1 MRTKIKVEITEP
13 GLYLDSDVT
22 YAQVPSW
29 FGHTTRDLKMSVI
42 RHYENQPKPM
52 PLLVWLCGGAWLQLD
67 HNAHLPE
74 FFEMAKHGFVI
85 ASVEYRL
92 SNEAIFPAQL
102 EDVKAAIR
110 YLRQNAARYQIDPAR
125 VGIMGESAGGHLS
138 SMAGVTGET
147 RAFDKGENLEQSSA
161 VQAVCPFYGPS
172 GFDDFVCGP
181 VGAED
186 DRLASAEAL
195 YLGGVPERHP
205 ELAKPADPVSYI
217 SDRTPPFLLLHGNAD
232 TTVPFEQSVRLYDAL
247 TAKNIPADLVEID
260 GAGHAALE
268 FYQPQVKKLVEDFFR
283 KHLLQ

>member
-29 FGHTTRDLKMSVI
+29 FGHTTENLKMSII

-52 PLLVWLCGGAWLQLD
+52 PLLIWLCGGAWLQLD

-85 ASVEYRL
+85 ASVQYRL
-92 SNEAIFPAQL
+92 SNEAMFPAQL

-110 YLRQNAARYQIDPAR
+110 YLRKNAARYHIDPEHS
-125 VGIMGESAGGHLS
+125 GIMGESAGGHLS

-147 RAFDKGENLEQSSA
+147 RQFDKGENLEQSSA
-161 VQAVCPFYGPS
+161 VQAVCPFYGPV
-172 GFDDFVCGP
+172 GFDEF
-181 VGAED
+181 ED
-186 DRLASAEAL
+186 NHAAGEEELVSAETL
-195 YLGGVPERHP
+195 YLGGLPQKHP
-205 ELAKPADPVSYI
+205 ELAKAADPVTYI
-217 SDRTPPFLLLHGNAD
+217 SDSTPPFLLLHGNAD

-247 TAKNIPADLVEID
+247 TAKNIPADLVEVD
-260 GAGHAALE
+260 GASHAALE

-283 KHLLQ
+283 KHLMK